1 MIHVYSDLYKD
12 KDAEKKEV
20 ERDHL
25 YQKVG
30 QLQIEVDWLKKRP
43 AIWDE
48 CLGESQM
55 HRGQKYENRKYENYI
70 DARTFNGTCPMN
82 LNTHPTTE
90 INQKATQILFQ
101 QMGVVDTFRFFNQF
115 TLGSGDYT
123 KERHQWLDDLSLQ
136 DIVAEIKT
144 RRN

>member
-1 MIHVYSDLYKD
+1 
-12 KDAEKKEV
+12 
-20 ERDHL
+20 
-25 YQKVG
+25 
-30 QLQIEVDWLKKRP
+30 
-43 AIWDE
+43 
-48 CLGESQM
+48 M

-70 DARTFNGTCPMN
+70 DARTFNGTCTMN
-82 LNTHPTTE
+82 LNTQPTTE

-123 KERHQWLDDLSLQ
+123 KERHQWLDYLSLQ

>member
-1 MIHVYSDLYKD
+1 MSVS
-12 KDAEKKEV
+12 EKVKC
-20 ERDHL
+20 
-25 YQKVG
+25 
-30 QLQIEVDWLKKRP
+30 IEGRNMKTGNTK
-43 AIWDE
+43 
-48 CLGESQM
+48 
-55 HRGQKYENRKYENYI
+55 NNI

-123 KERHQWLDDLSLQ
+123 KERHQWLDYLSLQ

>member
-1 MIHVYSDLYKD
+1 
-12 KDAEKKEV
+12 
-20 ERDHL
+20 
-25 YQKVG
+25 
-30 QLQIEVDWLKKRP
+30 
-43 AIWDE
+43 
-48 CLGESQM
+48 M
-55 HRGQKYENRKYENYI
+55 HRGQKYENRKYENNI

-82 LNTHPTTE
+82 LNTHLTTE

-115 TLGSGDYT
+115 TLGSGHYT